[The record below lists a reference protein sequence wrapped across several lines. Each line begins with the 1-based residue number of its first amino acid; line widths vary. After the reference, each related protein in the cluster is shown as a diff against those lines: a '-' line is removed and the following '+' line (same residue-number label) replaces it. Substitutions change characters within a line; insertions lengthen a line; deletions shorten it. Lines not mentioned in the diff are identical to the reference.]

1 MIIVDT
7 GASSTS
13 GDENVAEP
21 NELVTGGHRLP
32 SQLDL
37 TAARKLQDEIRSRL
51 ASGAVVLDAGAVD
64 RLSTPCVQVLLAAG
78 RAAASADV
86 SFRIANASGAFSAA
100 VVELG
105 LETQFR
111 NWMV

>member
-7 GASSTS
+7 AALPVSDNDTAVVS
-13 GDENVAEP
+13 AEP
-21 NELVTGGHRLP
+21 VAGGHRLP

-37 TAARKLQDEIRSRL
+37 TAARQLQDDIRSRL

-64 RLSTPCVQVLLAAG
+64 RLSTPCVQILLAAG
-78 RAAASADV
+78 LAAASADV
-86 SFRIANASGAFSAA
+86 SFRIANASEVFTTA